1 MQIYQALKKDHD
13 QLKVLLNQLVTL
25 GAHDKAPDEEEG
37 ALLIDQIRD
46 EFIPHSRAEESVFYN
61 SLRSISTADSLAL
74 HGFEE
79 HMEAEALFRALEFK
93 DSMDEEWMTTAQE
106 FKTAV
111 EHHIQEEET
120 KVFSAARRLFTV
132 QEAEMMADAFERLKP
147 EVREGSFVQNTLDL
161 IANLMPPRFAA
172 PMRTYTYGV

>member
-1 MQIYQALKKDHD
+1 MQIYQALKNDHD
-13 QLKVLLNQLVTL
+13 KLKALLNQLVAL
-25 GAHDKAPDEEEG
+25 NSQDDEKCEV
-37 ALLIDQIRD
+37 LLEQIRD
-46 EFIPHSRAEESVFYN
+46 EFVPHSRAEESVFYN
-61 SLRSISTADSLAL
+61 SLRSIETAKDLAL

-79 HMEAEALFRALEFK
+79 HMEAEALFRELQFK
-93 DSMDEEWMTTAQE
+93 EITDLDWKKTAQS

-120 KVFSAARRLFTV
+120 KVFNAAKQLFTV
-132 QEAEMMADAFERLKP
+132 QEAEMMAQAFQRLKP

-172 PMRTYTYGV
+172 SMRTFTHHV

>member
-1 MQIYQALKKDHD
+1 MQIYQALKNDHD
-13 QLKVLLNQLVTL
+13 KLKSLLNQLMAL
-25 GAHDKAPDEEEG
+25 NSQDEEKVG
-37 ALLIDQIRD
+37 DLLEQIRD

-61 SLRSISTADSLAL
+61 SLRSIETAKDVAL

-79 HMEAEALFRALEFK
+79 HMEAEALFRALQFK
-93 DSMDEEWMTTAQE
+93 EITDMDWKKTALN
-106 FKTAV
+106 FKSAV

-120 KVFSAARRLFTV
+120 KVFNAAKQLFTV
-132 QEAEMMADAFERLKP
+132 QEAEMMAQAFERLKP

-172 PMRTYTYGV
+172 SMRTFTHHV